1 MVSHFFVQNYAPITI
16 LLQPTTQYSYTR
28 THQNKQAFNMAV
40 LVINCGSSSLKF
52 AVFQNDETLIASGKH
67 ERLVQ
72 DADAGV
78 SHAEAVEEVLR
89 ECAQFDITCVGHR
102 VVHGGALYHQ
112 PQLIDD
118 SVLSAIE
125 QYIPA
130 APMHN
135 PYSLAAI
142 KAAQEALPSV
152 PQIAVF
158 DTSFHAAMPRRA
170 STYAIDYDVAQKHG
184 IRRFGFHGISHE
196 YAANVAATYLERP
209 LDELRLITMHLGN
222 GASACAVE
230 FGCSTE
236 TSMGN
241 TPLEG
246 LVMGTRSGDVDAGV
260 ILNLLRTG
268 EYDADSLN
276 TLLNHESGLA
286 GLSGLGND
294 LREIETAAA
303 AGHDRARLAINVF
316 AHRARKYIGAYAAA
330 MGGVDAI
337 AFTGGIGENSASM
350 RRRILQRLE
359 FLGVMVN
366 EDTNQ
371 DASIKNDNDHAVIS
385 TNNSRV
391 DVIVVKTNEELMI
404 ARDSMRITNSTRAG
418 SLQAEKD
425 SSGETQETELPPIP
439 IAVSARHCHLTA
451 ETFATLFGADASPT
465 PVKDLYQPGQY
476 ACAEKVTL
484 IGPRNRIENVRLLG
498 PLRSVDQVEIAR
510 TDEFK
515 LGVDAPVR
523 NSGQV
528 KGSAAITLEGPAGT
542 VHLKEGLI
550 CARRH
555 IHMRVDDAK
564 LYGVKDKEQV
574 SVAVLGGER
583 DLIFGDVLV
592 RVKDSYKLEM
602 HIDTDEGNA
611 AELTP
616 GTGGSLNPVDLDE
629 ASSIDLQTETDDVYV
644 SVGLG
649 MASKI

>member
-1 MVSHFFVQNYAPITI
+1 
-16 LLQPTTQYSYTR
+16 
-28 THQNKQAFNMAV
+28 MAV
-40 LVINCGSSSLKF
+40 LVINCGSSSLKY
-52 AVFQNDETLIASGKH
+52 AVFTNDESLLASGKH

-72 DADAGV
+72 DANAGV
-78 SHAEAVEEVLR
+78 SHAEAVSEVLR
-89 ECAQFDITCVGHR
+89 ECRKFDIECVGHR

-118 SVLSAIE
+118 SVLNAIE

-135 PYSLAAI
+135 PFSLAAI
-142 KAAQEALPSV
+142 KAAQEALPTV

-158 DTSFHAAMPRRA
+158 DTSFHARMPRRA

-196 YAANVAATYLERP
+196 YAANVAATYLQRP

-260 ILNLLRTG
+260 ILNLLHTG
-268 EYDADSLN
+268 EYDVESLS
-276 TLLNHESGLA
+276 TLLNHQSGLA

-294 LREIETAAA
+294 LREIEAAAA

-330 MGGVDAI
+330 MGGIDAI

-359 FLGVMVN
+359 FLGVMIN
-366 EDTNQ
+366 EDANY
-371 DASIKNDNDHAVIS
+371 DASIQHDNEYAVIS

-391 DVIVVKTNEELMI
+391 DVVVVKTNEELMI
-404 ARDSMRITNSTRAG
+404 ARESLRVIG
-418 SLQAEKD
+418 SADTTSESLVTTSVSIKN
-425 SSGETQETELPPIP
+425 ETELPPIP

-451 ETFATLFGADASPT
+451 ETFAQLFGTDASPT
-465 PVKDLYQPGQY
+465 PIKDLYQPGQY

-484 IGPRNRIENVRLLG
+484 VGPRNRIENVRLLG
-498 PLRSVDQVEIAR
+498 PLRNYDQIEIAR

-528 KGSAAITLEGPAGT
+528 KGSAPITIEGPSGT

-555 IHMRVDDAK
+555 IHMHVDDAK
-564 LYGVKDKEQV
+564 LYGVHDKEQV
-574 SVAVLGGER
+574 SVAIIGGER

-611 AELTP
+611 AELMP
-616 GTGGSLNPVDLDE
+616 GSAGSINP
-629 ASSIDLQTETDDVYV
+629 IDLDDVYLNV
-644 SVGLG
+644 EFRKAHLG
-649 MASKI
+649 SLKN

>member
-1 MVSHFFVQNYAPITI
+1 
-16 LLQPTTQYSYTR
+16 
-28 THQNKQAFNMAV
+28 MAV
-40 LVINCGSSSLKF
+40 LVINCGSSSLKY
-52 AVFQNDETLIASGKH
+52 AVFKNDETLLTSGKH

-78 SHAEAVEEVLR
+78 SHAEAVATVLR
-89 ECAQFDITCVGHR
+89 ECERYDIECVGHR
-102 VVHGGALYHQ
+102 VVHGGALYHR
-112 PQLIDD
+112 PQLIDAT
-118 SVLSAIE
+118 VLKAIE

-142 KAAQEALPSV
+142 IAAQEALPTV

-158 DTSFHAAMPRRA
+158 DTSFHARMPRRA

-230 FGCSTE
+230 YGCSTE

-276 TLLNHESGLA
+276 TLLNHQSGLA

-294 LREIETAAA
+294 LREIEAAAA

-359 FLGVMVN
+359 FLGVMIN
-366 EDTNQ
+366 EDANY
-371 DASIKNDNDHAVIS
+371 DASIQNDNDHAVIS

-404 ARDSMRITNSTRAG
+404 ARESLLVTRP
-418 SLQAEKD
+418 K
-425 SSGETQETELPPIP
+425 SSELPPIP

-451 ETFATLFGADASPT
+451 ETFATLFGADATPT
-465 PVKDLYQPGQY
+465 LIKDLYQPGQY

-484 IGPRNRIENVRLLG
+484 VGPRNRIENVRLLG

-528 KGSAAITLEGPAGT
+528 KDSASITIEGPAGT

-555 IHMRVDDAK
+555 IHMHSDDAE

-574 SVAVLGGER
+574 SVAVMGGER

-616 GTGGSLNPVDLDE
+616 GTGGSINPIDLDE
-629 ASSIDLQTETDDVYV
+629 MDSTDQQIDTDDVYI

-649 MASKI
+649 KAQLQ